1 MAKKTKALVIGGVVY
16 EMKGEPGKAL
26 RWEDLTE
33 EQKAELKGDALTWED
48 LTEEQ
53 KAELKGEPGPQ
64 GESFQPIEDVSGL
77 VLAHTLGG
85 DNSKVMSQKGLTDAI
100 MDMNVTGWE
109 DVSVTKLSN
118 LDIDSEGD
126 VTEPN
131 NSNKKVFYLAVSA
144 GDIVRIT
151 GTHTQGG
158 GDDNVVVAM
167 YAAIPADGASAA
179 SVLDVSA
186 TVSGAYSK
194 TFFMASGGYLAVKLF
209 GQSASVT
216 AQKPKGILD
225 ALEDIDEDLG
235 EIHETLDGE
244 SVDVTSILA
253 NKHVGYYVS
262 SSNSY
267 AANQYFTIVH
277 PFQVQ
282 KGDLLT
288 ITSSD
293 NNKNVMAIV
302 AKCINPES
310 FDSTLTGA
318 NQPATF
324 EMLVQGDKGGM
335 KTRTYTMKETC
346 HIVISYLSKTA
357 SDTLQLAISRGGLV
371 RDVNGMKNATKGLEV
386 NSVDGTAIPEE
397 NPLARLITGPSRVR
411 VFKSY
416 GVIGASFETGYT
428 NAYKNGEAE
437 AFYDVGYEWPTLMGN
452 VNGVETYNYALAG
465 HSFRAWLRDRNDG
478 NLPKFTGH
486 CLPWS
491 NDNHVPEC
499 FIVNL
504 SSNDISAYD
513 TLGDVENLDVENV
526 DYWDQA
532 SDAAYNALT
541 FVEAAA
547 GILQLC
553 RAKSPGCHIFVATL
567 RAGTGDA
574 TAVATLNEKLLAVA
588 ALFDNCHV
596 LDITTYGMKWNTGVG
611 KYVSGVDGS
620 HPTRLGH
627 VYLADQFN
635 TYIDWYVGKH
645 PEEFLDAAYINTEYS
660 RTQG

>member
-1 MAKKTKALVIGGVVY
+1 
-16 EMKGEPGKAL
+16 
-26 RWEDLTE
+26 
-33 EQKAELKGDALTWED
+33 
-48 LTEEQ
+48 
-53 KAELKGEPGPQ
+53 
-64 GESFQPIEDVSGL
+64 
-77 VLAHTLGG
+77 
-85 DNSKVMSQKGLTDAI
+85 
-100 MDMNVTGWE
+100 
-109 DVSVTKLSN
+109 
-118 LDIDSEGD
+118 
-126 VTEPN
+126 
-131 NSNKKVFYLAVSA
+131 
-144 GDIVRIT
+144 
-151 GTHTQGG
+151 
-158 GDDNVVVAM
+158 
-167 YAAIPADGASAA
+167 
-179 SVLDVSA
+179 
-186 TVSGAYSK
+186 
-194 TFFMASGGYLAVKLF
+194 
-209 GQSASVT
+209 
-216 AQKPKGILD
+216 
-225 ALEDIDEDLG
+225 
-235 EIHETLDGE
+235 
-244 SVDVTSILA
+244 
-253 NKHVGYYVS
+253 
-262 SSNSY
+262 
-267 AANQYFTIVH
+267 
-277 PFQVQ
+277 
-282 KGDLLT
+282 
-288 ITSSD
+288 
-293 NNKNVMAIV
+293 
-302 AKCINPES
+302 
-310 FDSTLTGA
+310 
-318 NQPATF
+318 
-324 EMLVQGDKGGM
+324 
-335 KTRTYTMKETC
+335 
-346 HIVISYLSKTA
+346 
-357 SDTLQLAISRGGLV
+357 
-371 RDVNGMKNATKGLEV
+371 
-386 NSVDGTAIPEE
+386 
-397 NPLARLITGPSRVR
+397 
-411 VFKSY
+411 
-416 GVIGASFETGYT
+416 
-428 NAYKNGEAE
+428 
-437 AFYDVGYEWPTLMGN
+437 MGN